1 MITALKMLKWFSR
14 HGKSTMIKENT
25 NSTTENESLPAYT
38 TFLYGDIYNNLERSM
53 SMDTRLS
60 ANLRTFFQY
69 NTLVSSLLKNI
80 KKNQT
85 VLQMGL
91 VFGNEMDVVAQ
102 AVGAYGQY
110 DIIDINSLQ
119 ISRNQEKYGNMYP
132 SMNIFQQDAAAFKS
146 STKYDVVIC
155 FFLLQ
160 ELPPVTKGKV
170 INNALEA
177 LKDGGSAIFIDYHR
191 PVFWHPL
198 RYFVRMYNRL
208 KHPFVEKLWDK
219 EIDTYAKNKTDYNW
233 LKSLFF
239 GGMFQKVV
247 ATKKGNPL
255 AEVIIA
261 EETPKEE
268 AFFLPDF

>member
-1 MITALKMLKWFSR
+1 MITALKRLKQFSSD
-14 HGKSTMIKENT
+14 GKKIMNNENV
-25 NSTTENESLPAYT
+25 SLAEKDLLPAYSA
-38 TFLYGDIYNNLERSM
+38 FLYGDIYNNLERSI
-53 SMDTRLS
+53 SMDTKFS

-91 VFGNEMDVVAQ
+91 VFGNEIDSVAQ
-102 AVGAYGQY
+102 AIGSYGQY

-119 ISRNQEKYGNMYP
+119 ISRNQEKYGNIYP
-132 SMNIFQQDAAAFKS
+132 AMKIIQQDAATFKS
-146 STKYDVVIC
+146 TTKYDVVIC
-155 FFLLQ
+155 FLLLQ

-177 LKDGGSAIFIDYHR
+177 LKDGGCAVFVDYHK

-219 EIDTYAKNKTDYNW
+219 EIDTFAKNKTEYSW
-233 LKSLFF
+233 LKSVFF

-255 AEVIIA
+255 AEIVVA
-261 EETPKEE
+261 EANPKEE
-268 AFFLPDF
+268 DFFLPDF

>member
-1 MITALKMLKWFSR
+1 MSN
-14 HGKSTMIKENT
+14 ENT
-25 NSTTENESLPAYT
+25 PSSIEEELLPAYSA
-38 TFLYGDIYNNLERSM
+38 FLYGDVYNNLDRST
-53 SMDTRLS
+53 SMDTKLS

-80 KKNQT
+80 KKDQSI
-85 VLQMGL
+85 LQMGL
-91 VFGNEMDVVAQ
+91 VFGDEMDSVAQ

-119 ISRNQEKYGNMYP
+119 ISRNQEKYGNVYP
-132 SMNIFQQDAAAFKS
+132 AMKIFKQDAATFKS
-146 STKYDVVIC
+146 TTKYDVVIC
-155 FFLLQ
+155 FLLLQ

-177 LKDGGSAIFIDYHR
+177 LKDGGSAIFIDYHK

-198 RYFVRMYNRL
+198 RYVVRMYNRL

-219 EIDTYAKNKTDYNW
+219 EIDTYAKNKTDYSW
-233 LKSLFF
+233 LKSVFF

-247 ATKKGNPL
+247 ATKKGDPL
-255 AEVIIA
+255 AEIVLA
-261 EETPKEE
+261 EEASKEE
-268 AFFLPDF
+268 DFFLPDF

>member
-1 MITALKMLKWFSR
+1 MSN
-14 HGKSTMIKENT
+14 ENT
-25 NSTTENESLPAYT
+25 SSTEKESLPAYSD
-38 TFLYGDIYNNLERSM
+38 FLYGDVYNNLERSTF
-53 SMDTRLS
+53 MDTKLS

-80 KKNQT
+80 KKDQKI
-85 VLQMGL
+85 LQMGL
-91 VFGNEMDVVAQ
+91 VFGNEMDLVAQ
-102 AVGAYGQY
+102 AIGAYGQY
-110 DIIDINSLQ
+110 DIIDINPLQ
-119 ISRNQEKYGNMYP
+119 ISRNQEKYGDIYP
-132 SMNIFQQDAAAFKS
+132 AMKIFRQDAATFKS
-146 STKYDVVIC
+146 TIKYDVVIC
-155 FFLLQ
+155 FMLLQ

-177 LKDGGSAIFIDYHR
+177 LKDGGSVVFIDYHR

-219 EIDTYAKNKTDYNW
+219 EIDTYAKNKTKYSW
-233 LKSLFF
+233 LKSVFF

-255 AEVIIA
+255 AEIIAA

-268 AFFLPDF
+268 DFFLPDF